1 MRQKKKRH
9 GVSACGQYRSFCSDE
24 AERLMAAHPHMAHFP
39 TNLFIV
45 HPPIFVQA
53 ACRDWSCVKLVR
65 RFVVAK

>member
-1 MRQKKKRH
+1 
-9 GVSACGQYRSFCSDE
+9 
-24 AERLMAAHPHMAHFP
+24 MAAHPHMAHFP

-65 RFVVAK
+65 RFVIAK